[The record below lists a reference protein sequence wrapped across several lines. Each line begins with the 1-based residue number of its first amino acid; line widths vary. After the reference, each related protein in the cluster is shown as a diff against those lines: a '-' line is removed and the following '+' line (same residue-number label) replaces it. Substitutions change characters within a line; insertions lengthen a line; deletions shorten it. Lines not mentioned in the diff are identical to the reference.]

1 MRNVIFYI
9 VKFYFLI
16 KNIKIYNYNL
26 FFYNNKK
33 QPHPYNHHI
42 NNKLQRLFSVK
53 FILNPL

>member
-1 MRNVIFYI
+1 MTSFLYQMRNVIFYI

-33 QPHPYNHHI
+33 Q
-42 NNKLQRLFSVK
+42 L
-53 FILNPL
+53 PL